1 MANTKNTT
9 KKKAEPK
16 VQATPQP
23 QLQPAQEPAP
33 AVKKPAELKLSDSM
47 LINVKSN
54 VFGEL
59 QYINKRTGD
68 STKWSDCGDV
78 QTLSVADIRAMKGTQ
93 RAFFEHQWIYLMS
106 IEDSGYEDISAE
118 EIYKALL
125 LMPYYQKMVNPDN
138 YTDIFTW
145 DVSRMKA
152 AIASMSAA
160 SKTNLVI
167 AANTC
172 IANGTLD
179 SLKRIKALEECLGC
193 RLDRP

>member
-16 VQATPQP
+16 AQVAESQP
-23 QLQPAQEPAP
+23 QSVQEPAP
-33 AVKKPAELKLSDSM
+33 VAKKPAELKLSDSM

-106 IEDSGYEDISAE
+106 IEDSGYEDVSAE
-118 EIYKALL
+118 EIYKSLL

-145 DVSRMKA
+145 DMGRMKA

-193 RLDRP
+193 QLDRP